1 MLESGLLRRRP
12 PTVATLAI
20 GLALLVLGTACGGD
34 QGNAHDADRAE
45 LGSRVYQQNCAVCH
59 GMQGEGQ
66 PNWQVRQPDGTYP
79 APPHDATGHTW
90 HHGDGL
96 LFRYVKYGGDA
107 LDIPGFQSGMPAFGD
122 QLSDEEI
129 RAVINYLKTFWGPEE
144 RDFQAQVSEQDPY
157 PIDP

>member
-1 MLESGLLRRRP
+1 ML
-12 PTVATLAI
+12 LA
-20 GLALLVLGTACGGD
+20 LALLLLATACSEGRENVPRPD
-34 QGNAHDADRAE
+34 PAE
-45 LGSRVYQQNCAVCH
+45 LGSRVYQQSCAVCH
-59 GMQGEGQ
+59 GRAGEGQ

-96 LFRYVKYGGDA
+96 LFRYVKYGGDS

-129 RAVINYLKTFWGPEE
+129 RAVINYLKTFWEE
-144 RDFQAQVSEQDPY
+144 EQREFQARASEHNPFPVDH
-157 PIDP
+157 